1 LKLRDLSWD
10 KGRKF
15 VRSFSPASADKIV
28 NQIHSLLD
36 LNIIFTHPSYRRHGA
51 GDLIMNWG
59 IQRAKEMGVEMW
71 IDATIHGIPL
81 YKKHGFVVVN
91 ENSLE
96 PKPDNPDAE
105 WKKLENELLPIT
117 MWQMWR
123 PASGPYEEGKT
134 VFPWATT

>member
-1 LKLRDLSWD
+1 
-10 KGRKF
+10 
-15 VRSFSPASADKIV
+15 
-28 NQIHSLLD
+28 
-36 LNIIFTHPSYRRHGA
+36 
-51 GDLIMNWG
+51 MNWG

-91 ENSLE
+91 ETSLD
-96 PKPDNPDAE
+96 PKPDKADDE